1 MVSYTT
7 DPPKLM
13 LVTGFHMNFK
23 SWSLICRNCT
33 LVTWSGTIWAL
44 TGITDAR
51 LSLGS
56 SKVFNTKAVTF
67 WWLMNF
73 PGKGRR
79 LGRLSRKSSND
90 IQESFSPTVSH
101 SSLLSTNCS
110 LLKSSSIPL
119 TVGISRSLVKVT
131 SPLMKSGGGHKFNF
145 WRKCSRMKWNDLT
158 WLRQAFLAPPAEK
171 TKTQGQNSSKKLKK
185 KTQEKN
191 STFGRTFPPICKTQ
205 EKN

>member
-1 MVSYTT
+1 MIFYRAWTGKILSEWPNLNLTIVSYTT
-7 DPPKLM
+7 GPPKLM

-23 SWSLICRNCT
+23 SWSLIWVSCT
-33 LVTWSGTIWAL
+33 LVTCSGTIWAL

-73 PGKGRR
+73 PGRGRR

-90 IQESFSPTVSH
+90 IHESFSPTVSH

-119 TVGISRSLVKVT
+119 TVGISRSLVNVT
-131 SPLMKSGGGHKFNF
+131 SPLLKSSGGHKFNF
-145 WRKCSRMKWNDLT
+145 WRNFYNWWKCPWIKWNDPIAWLHLT
-158 WLRQAFLAPPAEK
+158 
-171 TKTQGQNSSKKLKK
+171 T
-185 KTQEKN
+185 
-191 STFGRTFPPICKTQ
+191 
-205 EKN
+205 